1 MAKSMKKSM
10 KAMKAMKA
18 MKSMKKGGMKKKKA
32 KRVSKIA
39 KGKRA
44 KYQVFIGRKEKTASG
59 HKKGDL
65 IKNKSGKIV
74 TRKSSA
80 RGKKSKFMLAVIA
93 ARKALGIK
101 GFQPCGGKT
110 AKGQAFLKKVRSLY
124 KK

>member
-1 MAKSMKKSM
+1 M
-10 KAMKAMKA
+10 KAMKANE
-18 MKSMKKGGMKKKKA
+18 KSSGRRSGMKKKKA

-44 KYQVFIGRKEKTASG
+44 RAAVFNGRKEKTVSG
-59 HKKGDL
+59 LKKGDL
-65 IKNKSGKIV
+65 IKNKWGKIV
-74 TRKSSA
+74 TRKTSA

>member
-1 MAKSMKKSM
+1 MAKAMRKTMKKSM
-10 KAMKAMKA
+10 KAK
-18 MKSMKKGGMKKKKA
+18 KSMKKGGMRKKKA
-32 KRVSKIA
+32 VKRVSKIA

-44 KYQVFIGRKEKTASG
+44 RYAVFIGRKEKTATG
-59 HKKGDL
+59 LKRGDL

-80 RGKKSKFMLAVIA
+80 RGRKNRFMQAVIQ

-101 GFQPCGGKT
+101 GFQACGGKT
-110 AKGQAFLKKVRSLY
+110 AKGQAFLKKVRSIY

>member
-1 MAKSMKKSM
+1 M
-10 KAMKAMKA
+10 KAK
-18 MKSMKKGGMKKKKA
+18 KSMKKGGMKKKAA

-44 KYQVFIGRKEKTASG
+44 RAAVFAGRKEKTYTG
-59 HKKGDL
+59 LKKADL

-80 RGKKSKFMLAVIA
+80 RGKKNRFMQAVIA
-93 ARKALGIK
+93 ARRALGIK
-101 GFQPCGGKT
+101 GFQAVGGKT
-110 AKGQAFLKKVRSLY
+110 QKGQALLKKVRSLY

>member
-1 MAKSMKKSM
+1 MGKASMK
-10 KAMKAMKA
+10 
-18 MKSMKKGGMKKKKA
+18 KKGGMKKKA

-44 KYQVFIGRKEKTASG
+44 KYAVFSGRKEKTKSG
-59 HKKGDL
+59 LKKSDL
-65 IKNKSGKIV
+65 MKNKNGKIV

-80 RGKKSKFMLAVIA
+80 RGKKNKFMNAVIA

-101 GFQPCGGKT
+101 GFQACGGKT
-110 AKGQAFLKKVRSLY
+110 AKGQALLKKARSLY

>member
-18 MKSMKKGGMKKKKA
+18 SMKKGGMKKRA

-44 KYQVFIGRKEKTASG
+44 RAAVFNGRKEKTYTG
-59 HKKGDL
+59 LKKSDL

-74 TRKSSA
+74 TRKASA
-80 RGKKSKFMLAVIA
+80 LGKKNKFMNAVIA

-101 GFQPCGGKT
+101 GFQAVGGKT
-110 AKGQAFLKKVRSLY
+110 AKGQALLKKVRSLY

>member
-1 MAKSMKKSM
+1 MGAKTMKKSM

-18 MKSMKKGGMKKKKA
+18 SMKKGGMKKKA

-44 KYQVFIGRKEKTASG
+44 RAAVFNGRKEKTASG
-59 HKKGDL
+59 LKKSDL

-80 RGKKSKFMLAVIA
+80 RGKKNKFMLAVIA

>member
-1 MAKSMKKSM
+1 MAKAMRKPM
-10 KAMKAMKA
+10 KAMKAAK
-18 MKSMKKGGMKKKKA
+18 KSMKKGGMRKKKTV
-32 KRVSKIA
+32 RVSKIA

-44 KYQVFIGRKEKTASG
+44 RAAVFAGRKEKTYTG
-59 HKKGDL
+59 LKKADL

-80 RGKKSKFMLAVIA
+80 RGKKNRFMQAVIA
-93 ARKALGIK
+93 ARRALGIK
-101 GFQPCGGKT
+101 GFQACGGKT